1 MTSLADDAV
10 RTQQR
15 TGVGAR
21 FDAVVGG
28 DTHRDTHALVLL
40 DGQGV
45 ALSHLEADHTQ
56 DGYVQVLAWI
66 AEHAPGPRVL
76 IGLEG
81 TRSYGVGL
89 ARALQAA
96 GLPVVEVERPSRT
109 DRRGRG
115 KSDPI
120 DAQHAAM
127 AVLRMDPTRLPT
139 PRMDGDR
146 EALRILLGARRDLT
160 ITRTRQSNQLHAL
173 LLTGDDS
180 DRQLS
185 RGTFT
190 VATLTTLTRR
200 RARARDSREQT
211 IRRAEAARLAAALL
225 RARTELLNNLRQ
237 LTELVE
243 HLATGLTDRVGVG
256 PVSAAQAL
264 VSFSH
269 PGRLTN
275 EASFA
280 ALAGVSPLQASSGR
294 TTRHRL
300 NRNGDRALNR
310 ALHDIAKTRMR
321 CDPRTQDYAQRRR
334 AQGLS
339 DREIRRCLKRYI
351 ARELYRALNNPHPRT
366 HPATNL
372 TATP

>member
-1 MTSLADDAV
+1 MSSLAEDAV
-10 RTQQR
+10 RKQQH
-15 TGVGAR
+15 TGVGAL

-28 DTHRDTHALVLL
+28 DTHRDSHALALL
-40 DGQGV
+40 DPQGV
-45 ALSHLEADHTQ
+45 VLEQLEVPNTAQGHALA
-56 DGYVQVLAWI
+56 LAWI
-66 AEHAPGPRVL
+66 AEHAPGPRVV

-81 TRSYGVGL
+81 TRSYGIGL
-89 ARALQAA
+89 ARTLTAA

-120 DAQHAAM
+120 DAHHAAM
-127 AVLRMDPTRLPT
+127 AVLRMDPSKLPT

-146 EALRILLGARRDLT
+146 EALRILLCARRDLT
-160 ITRTRQSNQLHAL
+160 VTRTRQSNQLHAL
-173 LLTGDDS
+173 LLTGDDR
-180 DRQLS
+180 DRQLG

-200 RARARDSREQT
+200 RGRAGDSREQT
-211 IRRAEAARLAAALL
+211 VRRTEAARLAAALL
-225 RARTELLNNLRQ
+225 RARSELKDNLTQ
-237 LTELVE
+237 LADLVE
-243 HLATGLTDRVGVG
+243 QLADGLTDRVGVG

-269 PGRLTN
+269 PGRLAN
-275 EASFA
+275 EACFA

-294 TTRHRL
+294 TQRHRL
-300 NRNGDRALNR
+300 NRGGDRALNR

-321 CDPRTQDYAQRRR
+321 CDPRTQQYLTRRR
-334 AQGLS
+334 AEGMS

-351 ARELYRALNNPHPRT
+351 ARELFRALNKPT
-366 HPATNL
+366 PAPQHLDNT
-372 TATP
+372 

>member
-1 MTSLADDAV
+1 MTTLADDAV
-10 RTQQR
+10 VQQQHA
-15 TGVGAR
+15 GVRAV

-28 DTHRDTHALVLL
+28 DTHRDTHHLVLL
-40 DGQGV
+40 DARGI
-45 ALSHLEADHTQ
+45 ALAQVEVSNTAE
-56 DGYVQVLAWI
+56 GNVQALAWI

-81 TRSYGVGL
+81 TRSYGIGL
-89 ARALQAA
+89 ARALAAA

-127 AVLRMDPTRLPT
+127 AVLRMDPAKLPT

-146 EALRILLGARRDLT
+146 EALRILLGARRELSL
-160 ITRTRQSNQLHAL
+160 TRTRQSNTLHAL
-173 LLTGDDS
+173 LLTGDDT
-180 DRQLS
+180 DRQLG

-190 VATLTTLTRR
+190 VATLTTLRR
-200 RARARDSREQT
+200 RRGRADDSRERT
-211 IRRAEAARLAAALL
+211 VRRLEAARLATALLHAHNELKTNLAALH
-225 RARTELLNNLRQ
+225 AIVTD
-237 LTELVE
+237 
-243 HLATGLTDRVGVG
+243 LADGLTDRVGVG

-269 PGRLTN
+269 PGRLAN
-275 EASFA
+275 EACFA

-294 TTRHRL
+294 TSRHRL
-300 NRNGDRALNR
+300 NRGGDRALNR

-321 CDPRTQDYAQRRR
+321 CDPRTQDYVQRRR

-351 ARELYRALNNPHPRT
+351 ARELYRALTNPQP
-366 HPATNL
+366 PAD
-372 TATP
+372 ATLDNT